1 MCRSKTAWAAHN
13 RETPSRN
20 FRQLTDNFITHRLG
34 PLTLNLF
41 YKQGDASITSHEW
54 LCENFSAKYVDLP
67 VVSPAKGGWTMTDFS
82 SHTRVALIPLVLLCF
97 VVSSNAQQNR
107 VRIYISADMEG
118 VVGVVTG
125 EQLGPQ
131 GFEYQRFREF
141 MTQEVNAAIQGA
153 IDGGAT
159 EIVVSDSHGNGQNLL
174 IEKLPRGILLVR
186 SWPRPLGM
194 MQGID
199 STFAGAVFIGYHS
212 GTTNPE
218 GVRAHTLS
226 SARLTDVK
234 LNGVS
239 MSEAGINAAIA
250 GHFNVPVI
258 MVSGDDVVVKETTAL
273 LGNIEGAV
281 VKWASGFHSAK
292 TIMPEASYQLIRE
305 KVQKAVSRIRDFKPY
320 KLTTPVK
327 LEVRF
332 KNYRPSEVLSYL
344 SIVERPDAHS
354 IRFTGGDMIEVSKF
368 LSFINTYELNLEP

>member
-1 MCRSKTAWAAHN
+1 MIQNCMR
-13 RETPSRN
+13 
-20 FRQLTDNFITHRLG
+20 
-34 PLTLNLF
+34 LTLAPLLLF
-41 YKQGDASITSHEW
+41 CFAASI
-54 LCENFSAKYVDLP
+54 
-67 VVSPAKGGWTMTDFS
+67 
-82 SHTRVALIPLVLLCF
+82 
-97 VVSSNAQQNR
+97 NAQQNR
-107 VRIYISADMEG
+107 LKIYISADMEG

-131 GFEYQRFREF
+131 GFEYQRFREL

-153 IDGGAT
+153 LAGGAT

-174 IEKLPRGILLVR
+174 IEKLPRDILLVR

-199 STFAGAVFIGYHS
+199 STFAGAIFIGYHS

-234 LNGVS
+234 LNGLSV
-239 MSEAGINAAIA
+239 SEAGINAAIA
-250 GHFNVPVI
+250 GHFNVPII
-258 MVSGDDVVVKETTAL
+258 MVSGDDVVVKETSAL

-292 TIMPEASYQLIRE
+292 TIMPEASYQLIRD
-305 KVQKAVSRIRDFKPY
+305 KAQKAVSRIKEFKPY
-320 KLTTPVK
+320 KLTNPVR

-344 SIVERPDAHS
+344 SIIERADAHS
-354 IRFTGGDMIEVSKF
+354 IRFTGKDIVEVSKF
-368 LSFINTYELNLEP
+368 LSFINTYELALEP